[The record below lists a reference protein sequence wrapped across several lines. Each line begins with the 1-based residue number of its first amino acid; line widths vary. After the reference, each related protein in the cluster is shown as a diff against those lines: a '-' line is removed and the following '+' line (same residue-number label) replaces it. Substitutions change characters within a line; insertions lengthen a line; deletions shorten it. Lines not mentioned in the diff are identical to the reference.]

1 MPRPPALLL
10 AAVLGALLGAC
21 ATPVAPSGG
30 PPDTTPPA
38 LVGSLPARGATQVSA
53 HEVVLTFS
61 ERLDPASATSAVRV
75 TPEPSPPP
83 RVTVRGSELIVAL
96 DSLRPDATVV
106 VTVGTTLKDAR
117 QVALRAPV
125 VVAFSTGDR
134 IDAGRIAGIV
144 RSGATGAPASGF
156 AVWAYALSDASA
168 APPDPATTA
177 PDYRT
182 ESTAD
187 GSFLL
192 DYLRPGPYA
201 VAAVQ
206 DRSRNGRADAGET
219 VAVAPMPA
227 LLATEADTTAARD
240 STQRGPVPFWTTV
253 LDTIPPTPRSV
264 RALTDRRVAVR
275 FSESVRL
282 RDVRGFVFTDST
294 TGRTVGARAGILGAS
309 PAEVVV
315 VADEALP
322 PRPLRLRAPAGAV
335 TDSAGVAAPAL
346 DLRVTPAARP
356 DTLVARLLRATP
368 ADSLLAPGDPL
379 VLRWSAP
386 PDADALAAVSITDV
400 SGIAITD
407 SVTTDDGIAFRYAL
421 SSPGVYTVRADTSA
435 ARRVTVLG
443 PDALGSVV
451 GRVADAAGR
460 RVVVEAVA
468 ERQPFGPDARR
479 VVVGTD
485 GRFEISGLRPGP
497 VRLRLFAD
505 TNGDGTW
512 TGGQLSP
519 YVAPE
524 PLAFVAEPA
533 VVRARWETD
542 AGDLLLDP

>member
-1 MPRPPALLL
+1 MLRPPALLL
-10 AAVLGALLGAC
+10 AAVLGTLLGAC

-38 LVGSLPARGATQVSA
+38 LVGSTPARGATRVA
-53 HEVVLTFS
+53 AREIVLTFS
-61 ERLDPASATSAVRV
+61 ERLDPASAAAAVRV
-75 TPEPSPPP
+75 TPEPSAPP
-83 RVTVRGSELIVAL
+83 RVTVRGSDLIVAL

-106 VTVGTTLKDAR
+106 VTVGTGLTDAR
-117 QVALRAPV
+117 RVALRTPV

-134 IDAGRIAGIV
+134 IDAGRLAGVV
-144 RSGATGAPASGF
+144 RSGTTGAPAPGL
-156 AVWAYALSDASA
+156 AVWAYALPDSAA

-182 ESTAD
+182 ETTSD
-187 GSFLL
+187 GSFRL

-219 VAVAPMPA
+219 VAVAPTRA
-227 LLATEADTTAARD
+227 LFAVEADTSAARD
-240 STQRGPVPFWTTV
+240 STQRAPVAFWTTV
-253 LDTIPPTPRSV
+253 LDTVPPAPRSA
-264 RALTDRRVAVR
+264 RALSDRRVTVR
-275 FSESVRL
+275 FTEPVRL

-294 TGRTVGARAGILGAS
+294 TGRPVGARAGVLGAS

-315 VADEALP
+315 VAEEALP

-356 DTLVARLLRATP
+356 DTLVARLLRPAP
-368 ADSLLAPGDPL
+368 ADSLLAPGEPL

-386 PDADALAAVSITDV
+386 PDSAALAAVSITDV
-400 SGIAITD
+400 SGTAITD
-407 SVTTDDGIAFRYAL
+407 SATTNDGLAFRYAL
-421 SSPGVYTVRADTSA
+421 TSPGVYTVRADSSA

-460 RVVVEAVA
+460 RVVVEAA
-468 ERQPFGPDARR
+468 SERQAFGADVRR
-479 VVVGTD
+479 VVAGTD
-485 GRFEISGLRPGP
+485 GRFEIPGLRPGP
-497 VRLRLFAD
+497 VRLRIFAD
-505 TNGDGTW
+505 TNGDGHW
-512 TGGQLSP
+512 TGGRLAP

-524 PLAFVAEPA
+524 PLVFVAEPA
-533 VVRARWETD
+533 AVRARWETD
-542 AGDLLLDP
+542 AGDLLLAP